1 MHERLEAIFR
11 ESASVKLAVAASE
24 ADTIVAA
31 ARASAE
37 GLRRGGKLLLFGN
50 GGSAADAQHLAAEF
64 VNRLSRERPALSA
77 LALTTDSSALT
88 AIANDR
94 EFGEVFARQVEALGR
109 PGDVALAISTSG
121 NSPSVIRGAQAARRL
136 GLTVVGLTG
145 ESGGRMAGEVDL
157 LIRVPSRSVQRI
169 QEAHITIGHALCE
182 LIETLLFPELS
193 PGVAEGPPAL
203 ARQQ

>member
-1 MHERLEAIFR
+1 MRERLEAIFR
-11 ESASVKLAVAASE
+11 DSASVKLAVAASE

-31 ARASAE
+31 ARAAAE
-37 GLRRGGKLLLFGN
+37 ALGKGGKLLLFGN

-64 VNRLSRERPALSA
+64 VNRLSRERPALPA
-77 LALTTDSSALT
+77 LALTTDTSALT

-94 EFGEVFARQVEALGR
+94 EYGEVFARQIEALGR

-145 ESGGRMAGEVDL
+145 ESGGRLAPEVDF
-157 LIRVPSRSVQRI
+157 LIRVPSRSTQRV

-182 LIETLLFPELS
+182 LIETRLFPELS
-193 PGVAEGPPAL
+193 PGVAEAPPAL
-203 ARQQ
+203 ARQP